1 MISGGSLFSQV
12 LSLVDRVKFQQ
23 AIKEH
28 QTEKS
33 AKGFSSWSQFVS
45 LLFSQFAGANSL
57 REISGGLATIRG
69 KINHLGLSSAPRKST
84 LSYANTHRPWQFFE
98 TIFYRTLAQVQS
110 LSNFRRTKFRFK
122 NPLYSIDSSVID
134 LCLKV
139 FDWAHFRRT
148 KGAVKLHLLLDHAG
162 YLPCWAYLS
171 DGKCADIK
179 AARLLKLPAGAIVV
193 MDRGYNDYR
202 LFGAWCDRGVY
213 FVTRMK
219 DRTDYQVVASK
230 VVAPDKDI
238 VADEMIKFNSSSSQK
253 KCPHH
258 LRLVSF
264 YNAEKDE
271 VLYFLTNNF
280 KLAASTIAAIYKER
294 WQIELFFKA
303 IKQNLKVK
311 TFLGTSENAVKSQLW
326 TALLAMLM
334 MKYLQ
339 LKSRFG
345 WSLSNLA
352 ALLRINLLTY
362 RDLWEW
368 IDKPFSTAV
377 LEPLEQP
384 RLFPA

>member
-1 MISGGSLFSQV
+1 MITGGSLFSQV
-12 LSLVDRVKFQQ
+12 LSMVDRQLFCK
-23 AIKEH
+23 AAKEH

-33 AKGFSSWSQFVS
+33 AKGFSSWTQFVS

-69 KINHLGLSSAPRKST
+69 KINHLGLSSAPKKST

-98 TIFYRTLAQVQS
+98 TIFYRTLTQVQS
-110 LSNFRRTKFRFK
+110 LANFRRTKFRFK
-122 NPLYSIDSSVID
+122 NPLYSLDSSVID

-171 DGKCADIK
+171 DGKYSDLK
-179 AARLLKLPAGAIVV
+179 AARMLNLPVGAIVV
-193 MDRGYNDYR
+193 IDRGFNDYS
-202 LFGAWCDRGVY
+202 LFGTWCARGVF
-213 FVTRMK
+213 FVTRLK
-219 DRTDYQVVASK
+219 ENADYHVVRQLPAK
-230 VVAPDKDI
+230 PEQNI
-238 VADEMIKFNSSSSQK
+238 EADELIKFTQARSWE
-253 KCPHH
+253 KCPYH
-258 LRLVSF
+258 LRLVNY

-271 VLYFLTNNF
+271 VMHFLTNNL
-280 KLAASTIAAIYKER
+280 KLAASTIAAIYKDR

-326 TALLAMLM
+326 TALLTMLLL
-334 MKYLQ
+334 KYLQ

-377 LEPLEQP
+377 LEPPEQP
-384 RLFPA
+384 RLFPT